1 MIHGHSGPDWDN
13 GVFRTKAPAGA
24 QKNSAQNVNA
34 AMRSGAKV
42 ETMKKFGGANTS
54 GASKNA
60 AKLDA
65 QNEAGR
71 LNTVSTDMR
80 KVIQQGRQAKK
91 WSQLQLANAINQPPK
106 TVQEYENGKAVPN
119 PQIVSKIERAL
130 GVKLPRKKK

>member
-1 MIHGHSGPDWDN
+1 MG
-13 GVFRTKAPAGA
+13 APAGSPSACPRTPCSAA

-34 AMRSGAKV
+34 AMRAGAKV
-42 ETMKKFGGANTS
+42 ETMKKFGGANQS

-65 QNEAGR
+65 QTEAGR
-71 LNTVSTDMR
+71 LNTVSSDMR

-91 WSQLQLANAINQPPK
+91 WSQTQLANAINQPPK

-119 PQIVSKIERAL
+119 PRSSQRSSARSASSSRE
-130 GVKLPRKKK
+130 